1 MPVNGLETSSFYR
14 VMLSYAY
21 QEHPMKIFQSISQ
34 AVACLAAVALVCLFS
49 PTTQGAAKAGAEQ
62 GQVIVVEVNGQASYT
77 DGGQYV
83 PLQKGAKLNQGTSI
97 KTGPNSS
104 VIIFLTNNKTELT
117 IDASTTVNVDK
128 LTSTKTGADT
138 VSETEM
144 ELKEGKITGNV
155 KKLSR
160 ASTFNVKTPV
170 GVAGIRGTMFLVQAN
185 GVIHVLQGT
194 VVITYVNPST
204 GVATPVTINAGQTF
218 TPPANPAAP
227 GARPTLAVINAD
239 VENTIVL
246 QTRRMALVVSE
257 NPIVN
262 IVIDQGATG
271 PTVVIKPPD
280 TFVTPTTP

>member
-1 MPVNGLETSSFYR
+1 
-14 VMLSYAY
+14 
-21 QEHPMKIFQSISQ
+21 MKIFQSLSQ
-34 AVACLAAVALVCLFS
+34 TVACLAALALVCLFS
-49 PTTQGAAKAGAEQ
+49 PTTQGAAKPGAEQ
-62 GQVIVVEVNGQASYT
+62 GKVIVVEVNGQASYS
-77 DGGQYV
+77 DAGQFV
-83 PLQKGAKLNQGTSI
+83 PLKKDMTLNAGTSI

-104 VIIFLTNNKTELT
+104 VIIYLSNNQSQLT

-170 GVAGIRGTMFLVQAN
+170 GVAGIRGTAFLVQAN

-204 GVATPVTINAGQTF
+204 GVAMPVTINAGQTF

-227 GARPTLAVINAD
+227 GAQPTLAVINAD
-239 VENTIVL
+239 VENTIAV
-246 QTRRMALVVSE
+246 QTKNMALVVSDSPVVKVIE
-257 NPIVN
+257 AQFQTQPGGSINT
-262 IVIDQGATG
+262 IVIVEVPPTGGQGSSQ
-271 PTVVIKPPD
+271 
-280 TFVTPTTP
+280 